1 MILDEIIKNKQEE
14 IRNLVVPKIDTPESP
29 RNFREALFR
38 SDKIKLIAEIK
49 KQSPSAGII
58 REIFDPEE
66 LAKTYEKAGAS
77 AISVLT
83 DKKFFGGSIEDL
95 KNARAACSL
104 PILRKDFIIDA
115 RQIHESKAI
124 GADAILLIV
133 KVLGLEKT
141 VKFLKITKE
150 LGMDALVETHNS
162 DEVEIAFMAGA
173 EIIGINNRD
182 LKIFRVDFKNTLS
195 LINKYPDLKDRI
207 LVSESGIKRAKQVEE
222 LHKAGV
228 SAILVGESLLKARD
242 ISSKVSE
249 LIS

>member
-1 MILDEIIKNKQEE
+1 MSLRQN
-14 IRNLVVPKIDTPESP
+14 SP
-29 RNFREALFR
+29 VSFRQALLR

-58 REIFDPEE
+58 RADFDPAE

-83 DKKFFGGSIEDL
+83 DQKFFGGSIEDL
-95 KNARAACSL
+95 KKVKAACSL
-104 PILRKDFIIDA
+104 PVIQKDFIIDEK
-115 RQIHESKAI
+115 QIHQAKAA

-141 VKFLKITKE
+141 IEFLKITRE

-162 DEVEIAFMAGA
+162 DEVEFAFMAGA
-173 EIIGINNRD
+173 EIIGVNNRD
-182 LKIFRVDFKNTLS
+182 LKVFRVDFKNTLN

-207 LVSESGIKRAKQVEE
+207 LVSESGIKHTKHVKQ
-222 LHKAGV
+222 LHQAGV
-228 SAILVGESLLKARD
+228 SAILVGESLLRAKD
-242 ISSKVSE
+242 IAAKIAE
-249 LIS
+249 LLEN